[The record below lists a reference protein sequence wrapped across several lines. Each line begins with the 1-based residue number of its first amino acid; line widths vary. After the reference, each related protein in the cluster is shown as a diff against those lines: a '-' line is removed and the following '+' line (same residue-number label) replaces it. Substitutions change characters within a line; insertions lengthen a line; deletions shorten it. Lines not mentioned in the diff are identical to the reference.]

1 MDVFWAS
8 WEFIRIF
15 KRNNKKVENEIWGNL
30 RSTDG
35 KHRKHSSLVTRS
47 NLLDHELNTKNKFVF
62 LPRVTL
68 TTWLTTCQWASDSLQ
83 FVSSTW
89 EIDANTN
96 YQCDT
101 FVYVCHV
108 SSHCIFDI
116 IWSFLYSMI
125 GQFRYKFDDK
135 FGLRWSEPLRS
146 WLSSVVAPWHAT
158 WQAES
163 GTLKWFSNGSA
174 SLNKRLVLPCNAK
187 HLAQN
192 MLESTGM
199 CFHDSSRSI
208 SLWI

>member
-83 FVSSTW
+83 FVQ
-89 EIDANTN
+89 ITN
-96 YQCDT
+96 VIPLYT
-101 FVYVCHV
+101 FVTCLRIVYLISFDLFCIPWLDNSVTNSMT
-108 SSHCIFDI
+108 SSVWDGL
-116 IWSFLYSMI
+116 SL
-125 GQFRYKFDDK
+125 
-135 FGLRWSEPLRS
+135 FGLGFLLW
-146 WLSSVVAPWHAT
+146 WLHGTQRGRLNQAP
-158 WQAES
+158 
-163 GTLKWFSNGSA
+163 
-174 SLNKRLVLPCNAK
+174 
-187 HLAQN
+187 
-192 MLESTGM
+192 
-199 CFHDSSRSI
+199 
-208 SLWI
+208 